1 MANLT
6 PKTLYIGSDS
16 AANVYTLSSNAG
28 SYAIVKNINICN
40 TGASTLLCNVHLIPA
55 SGSAGAN
62 NKVLSNFSVLS
73 GETISYDSAV
83 VVNPGASIYV
93 SSSVSTATYTISGVE
108 YVA

>member
-16 AANVYTLSSNAG
+16 AANVYTLSSNVG

-40 TGASTLLCNVHLIPA
+40 TGGSTILCNVHLIPA

-73 GETISYDSAV
+73 GETISYDSAI
-83 VVNPGASIYV
+83 VVNAGASIYV
-93 SSSVSTATYTISGVE
+93 SSNITTATYTISGVE
-108 YVA
+108 YIA

>member
-16 AANVYTLSSNAG
+16 AANVYTLSSNVG

-40 TGASTLLCNVHLIPA
+40 TGGSTILCNVHLIPA

-73 GETISYDSAV
+73 GETISYDSAI
-83 VVNPGASIYV
+83 VVNAGASIYV
-93 SSSVSTATYTISGVE
+93 SSNITTATYTISGVE

>member
-16 AANVYTLSSNAG
+16 AANVYTLSSNVG

-40 TGASTLLCNVHLIPA
+40 TGGSTLLCNVHLIPA

-83 VVNPGASIYV
+83 VINAGASIYV